1 MTSDEVRADS
11 LAKDPKAVALRLI
24 RLEKVLREVI
34 ATLPH
39 SERAAVMVSMRQDNA
54 V

>member
-1 MTSDEVRADS
+1 MTSDEVRAES
-11 LAKDPKAVALRLI
+11 LARNPKDLALRLI

-39 SERAAVMVSMRQDNA
+39 SERAAVMSVMRQDGA